1 MFAKLKELFN
11 PVKQKEETENDES
24 IQKIEQE
31 LSDLELRL
39 SQNPADSAIQK
50 QLMIKYNQAIQAFSN
65 STRHRNKVDDVFV
78 KIDELRNTIRKN
90 I

>member
-1 MFAKLKELFN
+1 MFSKLKELFN
-11 PVKQKEETENDES
+11 AGESKGENENDES
-24 IQKIEQE
+24 VERIEKE

-39 SQNPADSAIQK
+39 SQNPADNATQK
-50 QLMIKYNQAIQAFSN
+50 QLMIKYNQAIQLFSN